1 MITIG
6 KCDLVVEIVVE
17 IEVSLQEKG
26 ARTEQVEGVQR
37 PFDQHPFLPPMSH
50 ALLQKKMFE
59 SGALT
64 VQLEG
69 VQRPVEHRK

>member
-26 ARTEQVEGVQR
+26 ARTLQFERVQR
-37 PFDQHPFLPPMSH
+37 AVKHSDQNL
-50 ALLQKKMFE
+50 
-59 SGALT
+59 
-64 VQLEG
+64 
-69 VQRPVEHRK
+69 